1 MYPVVIRS
9 AVHVATRCALA
20 ITILLPEFK
29 LENIACE
36 EGKKRGSLHDRTP
49 NKGRQLDSSLVCF
62 RSQALELTGF
72 GVDNAV

>member
-9 AVHVATRCALA
+9 AVHAATRCALA

-36 EGKKRGSLHDRTP
+36 EGKKRGSLHYGYPDVF
-49 NKGRQLDSSLVCF
+49 D
-62 RSQALELTGF
+62 ELLKQ
-72 GVDNAV
+72 